1 MPAFTNS
8 PSNYTVLVTGANG
21 YIAAWIVAILLERG
35 YTVHATVRSESRG
48 EKLLETHKAS
58 VDSGKLKLVIV
69 KDMQADGA
77 WDEAVKGVDAIL
89 HTAAQTTHVYAV
101 EDPREVIDIAVE
113 GVTSLMTSAL
123 KHGSTVQRIV
133 FTSSTASVI
142 QGSPT
147 SVVSVSESD
156 WNEESV
162 KNIDALGKNA
172 DFMTKYAASKTLA
185 EKAIWEW
192 HQQHKAEVAWDIA
205 VINPVW
211 VFGPVAHAV
220 KTPDDIVGSQHV
232 WCNAIVRGEFMG
244 GSSLTYPSS
253 GWVDVRDVAEA
264 HALALEVSQAGGERI
279 ITCAGSP
286 FVWQDFVDVAN
297 SLNPPPLPGIA
308 KGMTGDALRN
318 LTFKTSKA
326 QDILGVKYRTMEE
339 LTKDS
344 LEQCAQ
350 IKN

>member
-89 HTAAQTTHVYAV
+89 HTAAQTTHPCFA
-101 EDPREVIDIAVE
+101 EVIDIAVE
-113 GVTSLMTSAL
+113 GVTSLMKSAL

-147 SVVSVSESD
+147 SVVSVSE
-156 WNEESV
+156 
-162 KNIDALGKNA
+162 
-172 DFMTKYAASKTLA
+172 T
-185 EKAIWEW
+185 IWEW